1 MSTNYREIKKILY
14 RLKRE
19 KGQQGT
25 IIQVTKGTTNYRTG
39 AKDVA
44 KVLTTVKRMIF
55 LPYMDITKFSYP
67 LTYIASNKNFTYGGF
82 YDAQQRTVIID
93 IKDYAGEL
101 TPQHRILDGTK
112 EYELT
117 HITMTEDDSGYIAI
131 MHRVANSVLTTE
143 GSIFTETG
151 EGIFTES
158 GEPIYTELG

>member
-25 IIQVTKGTTNYRTG
+25 IVQLTKGVTNYRTG
-39 AKDVA
+39 QKDVTR
-44 KVLTTVKRMIF
+44 VVTVVKRMIF

-67 LTYIASNKNFTYGGF
+67 LTYIASNKNFSYGGF

-93 IKDYAGEL
+93 RKDYSGEL
-101 TPQHRILDGTK
+101 TPEFRIIEGTR
-112 EYELT
+112 EYELS

-131 MHRVANSVLTTE
+131 INRVANSVITQDT
-143 GSIFTETG
+143 GIFTENG